1 MLDCGRN
8 EAMTMSEPKVCLE
21 IGSRTENVE
30 LVQIAVKA
38 SLQQL
43 KLDTETSQSIGT
55 AVREAVANAI
65 QHGNSM
71 DPGKH
76 VRIECCIEGDEVV
89 IQVRDQ
95 GIGLD
100 EESVSH
106 AFERFYRGRQAQSH
120 AEQGTGLGLPVAKA
134 IVDAHGGE
142 IDLRARQEGGA
153 VAMVVFPV
161 EGSLRVVA

>member
-1 MLDCGRN
+1 M
-8 EAMTMSEPKVCLE
+8 MTSEPKICLE

-43 KLDTETSQSIGT
+43 HLDVETSQSIGT

-71 DPGKH
+71 DPDKH
-76 VRIECCIEGDEVV
+76 VRVECCLDGNEVV

-95 GIGLD
+95 GNGFDPKQVPDPLD
-100 EESVSH
+100 PDNLMRPNGRGIFFMKKFMDDIQYSFESDGGTVVTMRKRVTLQPPAASQEEEN
-106 AFERFYRGRQAQSH
+106 ER
-120 AEQGTGLGLPVAKA
+120 
-134 IVDAHGGE
+134 
-142 IDLRARQEGGA
+142 
-153 VAMVVFPV
+153 
-161 EGSLRVVA
+161 

>member
-1 MLDCGRN
+1 M
-8 EAMTMSEPKVCLE
+8 MTSEPKVCLE

-43 KLDTETSQSIGT
+43 HLDVETSQSIGT

-71 DPGKH
+71 DPEKF
-76 VRIECCIEGDEVV
+76 VRVECCLDGDEVV

-95 GIGLD
+95 GNGFDPKQVPDPLD
-100 EESVSH
+100 PDNLMRPNGRGIFFMKKFMDDIEYSFESDGGTVVTMRKRVTLQPPAASQEEEN
-106 AFERFYRGRQAQSH
+106 ER
-120 AEQGTGLGLPVAKA
+120 
-134 IVDAHGGE
+134 
-142 IDLRARQEGGA
+142 
-153 VAMVVFPV
+153 
-161 EGSLRVVA
+161 

>member
-1 MLDCGRN
+1 LLGDLLDCGRS
-8 EAMTMSEPKVCLE
+8 EAMMTSEPKVCLE

-43 KLDTETSQSIGT
+43 HLDVETSQSIGT

-71 DPGKH
+71 DPDKH
-76 VRIECCIEGDEVV
+76 VRVECCLAGDEVV

-95 GIGLD
+95 GNGFDPNQVPDPLD
-100 EESVSH
+100 PDNLMRPNGRGIFFMKKFMDDIQYSFESDGGTVVTMRKRVTLQPPTASQEEEN
-106 AFERFYRGRQAQSH
+106 ER
-120 AEQGTGLGLPVAKA
+120 
-134 IVDAHGGE
+134 
-142 IDLRARQEGGA
+142 
-153 VAMVVFPV
+153 
-161 EGSLRVVA
+161 

>member
-1 MLDCGRN
+1 
-8 EAMTMSEPKVCLE
+8 MTMSEPKVCLE

-43 KLDTETSQSIGT
+43 KLDAETSQSIGT

-71 DPGKH
+71 DPEKF
-76 VRIECCIEGDEVV
+76 VRIDCCIDGDEVV

-95 GIGLD
+95 GNGFDPNQVPDPLD
-100 EESVSH
+100 PDNLMRPNGRGIFFMKKFMDDIQYSFESDGGTVVTMRKRVTLQPPAASQEE
-106 AFERFYRGRQAQSH
+106 ED
-120 AEQGTGLGLPVAKA
+120 EK
-134 IVDAHGGE
+134 
-142 IDLRARQEGGA
+142 
-153 VAMVVFPV
+153 
-161 EGSLRVVA
+161 

>member
-1 MLDCGRN
+1 LPGDLLDCGRS
-8 EAMTMSEPKVCLE
+8 EAMTTSKPKVCLE

-43 KLDTETSQSIGT
+43 KLDVETSQSIGT

-71 DPGKH
+71 DPDKF
-76 VRIECCIEGDEVV
+76 VRVECCLDGDEVV

-95 GIGLD
+95 GNGFDPKQVPDPLD
-100 EESVSH
+100 PDNLMRPNGRGIFFMKKFMDDIQYSFESDGGTVVTMRKRVTLQPPAASQEE
-106 AFERFYRGRQAQSH
+106 ED
-120 AEQGTGLGLPVAKA
+120 EK
-134 IVDAHGGE
+134 
-142 IDLRARQEGGA
+142 
-153 VAMVVFPV
+153 
-161 EGSLRVVA
+161 

>member
-1 MLDCGRN
+1 M
-8 EAMTMSEPKVCLE
+8 MTSEPKICLE

-43 KLDTETSQSIGT
+43 HLDVETSQSIGT

-71 DPGKH
+71 DPDKH
-76 VRIECCIEGDEVV
+76 VRVECCLDGNEVV

-95 GIGLD
+95 GNGFDPKQVPDPLD
-100 EESVSH
+100 PDNLMRPNGRGIFFMKKFMDDIQYSFEPDGGTVVTMRKYVTMQPPAASQEEEN
-106 AFERFYRGRQAQSH
+106 ER
-120 AEQGTGLGLPVAKA
+120 
-134 IVDAHGGE
+134 
-142 IDLRARQEGGA
+142 
-153 VAMVVFPV
+153 
-161 EGSLRVVA
+161 

>member
-1 MLDCGRN
+1 
-8 EAMTMSEPKVCLE
+8 MTTSEPKVCLE

-43 KLDTETSQSIGT
+43 KLDAETSHSIGT

-71 DPGKH
+71 DPDKH
-76 VRIECCIEGDEVV
+76 VRVECSLDGDEVV

-95 GIGLD
+95 GNGFDPKQVPDPLD
-100 EESVSH
+100 PDNLMRPNGRGIFFMKKFMDDIQYSFESDGGTVVTMRKRVTLQPPAASQEEEN
-106 AFERFYRGRQAQSH
+106 ER
-120 AEQGTGLGLPVAKA
+120 
-134 IVDAHGGE
+134 
-142 IDLRARQEGGA
+142 
-153 VAMVVFPV
+153 
-161 EGSLRVVA
+161 

>member
-1 MLDCGRN
+1 M
-8 EAMTMSEPKVCLE
+8 MTSEPKICLE

-43 KLDTETSQSIGT
+43 NLDVETSQSIGT

-71 DPGKH
+71 DPDKH
-76 VRIECCIEGDEVV
+76 VRVECCLDGNEVV

-95 GIGLD
+95 GNGFDPKQVPDPLD
-100 EESVSH
+100 PDNLMRPNGRGIFFMKKFMDDIQYSFESDGGTVVTMRKRVTLQPPAASQEEEN
-106 AFERFYRGRQAQSH
+106 ER
-120 AEQGTGLGLPVAKA
+120 
-134 IVDAHGGE
+134 
-142 IDLRARQEGGA
+142 
-153 VAMVVFPV
+153 
-161 EGSLRVVA
+161 